1 MLHAFNAGWQGS
13 ANGLQRTPDWQSC
26 TTNASSRKEKK
37 PIWINILIEIVAHK
51 QSGWTGSDSNRD
63 TQMELPTAIK
73 HFRRQQHIARPGET
87 RTAIYRIEEGWAC
100 RYSLLPDGRRQ
111 ITALYLPGDY
121 CEPQWLLSGKAELP
135 VLAVTGVRA
144 TVVPL
149 ATIHS
154 KPGDGVKRL
163 LGDMVQVLE
172 RQSRWIVSLGRKNAV
187 ERVSELLADL
197 YARLGGAQGADGLC
211 TIPLTQRDIADVVG
225 LTPVHVNRVLQGL
238 RQNGLV
244 EIRGRTLLV
253 RGEQLPL
260 GAAA

>member
-1 MLHAFNAGWQGS
+1 MAFPQRPTGWRTTSSIHRIYEKTNLDQYTSLNLGAQYARMDGS
-13 ANGLQRTPDWQSC
+13 
-26 TTNASSRKEKK
+26 E
-37 PIWINILIEIVAHK
+37 
-51 QSGWTGSDSNRD
+51 SNRD

-73 HFRRQQHIARPGET
+73 HFRRLQHIAQAGET
-87 RTAIYRIEEGWAC
+87 KTAIYRIEEGWAC

-111 ITALYLPGDY
+111 IAALYLPGDY

-135 VLAVTGVRA
+135 VMAMTGLRA

-149 ATIHS
+149 AAIHTR
-154 KPGDGVKRL
+154 PGDGVKRL
-163 LGDMVQVLE
+163 LADMVKVLE
-172 RQSRWIVSLGRKNAV
+172 RQSRWIVSLGRKSAV
-187 ERVSELLADL
+187 ERVSELLSDL
-197 YARLGGAQGADGLC
+197 FERLGGAQGPDGFC

-238 RQNGLV
+238 RQRGLV

-253 RGEQLPL
+253 RGEQPL

>member
-13 ANGLQRTPDWQSC
+13 ANGLQHTPGRQSRTV
-26 TTNASSRKEKK
+26 NASSRTEKK

-51 QSGWTGSDSNRD
+51 QGGWTGSDSNRD

-87 RTAIYRIEEGWAC
+87 RTAIYRVEEGWAC

-111 ITALYLPGDY
+111 ITALYLPGDF

-135 VLAVTGVRA
+135 VVALTGVRA

-149 ATIHS
+149 ASIHS
-154 KPGDGVKRL
+154 RPGDVVKRL
-163 LGDMVQVLE
+163 LGDMVQMME
-172 RQSRWIVSLGRKNAV
+172 RQSRSIISLGRKSAV
-187 ERVSELLADL
+187 ERVSELLCDL
-197 YARLGGAQGADGLC
+197 CKRLGDAQAGDGLC

-225 LTPVHVNRVLQGL
+225 LTPVHVNRVLQSL
-238 RQNGLV
+238 RQRGMV

-253 RGEQLPL
+253 RAEQPL

>member
-1 MLHAFNAGWQGS
+1 
-13 ANGLQRTPDWQSC
+13 
-26 TTNASSRKEKK
+26 
-37 PIWINILIEIVAHK
+37 
-51 QSGWTGSDSNRD
+51 
-63 TQMELPTAIK
+63 MELPNAIK

-87 RTAIYRIEEGWAC
+87 RTAIYRVEEGWAC

-111 ITALYLPGDY
+111 ITALYLPSDY

-135 VLAVTGVRA
+135 VMAMTGVRA

-197 YARLGGAQGADGLC
+197 SARLGGAQGADGLC

-225 LTPVHVNRVLQGL
+225 LTPVHVNRVLQGM

>member
-1 MLHAFNAGWQGS
+1 M
-13 ANGLQRTPDWQSC
+13 
-26 TTNASSRKEKK
+26 EKK

-51 QSGWTGSDSNRD
+51 QGGWTGSDSNRN

-87 RTAIYRIEEGWAC
+87 RTAIYRVEEGWAC

-111 ITALYLPGDY
+111 ITALYLPGDF

-135 VLAVTGVRA
+135 VVALTGVRA
-144 TVVPL
+144 MVVPL
-149 ATIHS
+149 ASIHS
-154 KPGDGVKRL
+154 RPGDVVKRL
-163 LGDMVQVLE
+163 LGDMVQMME
-172 RQSRWIVSLGRKNAV
+172 RQSRSIISLGRKSAV
-187 ERVSELLADL
+187 ERVSELLCDL
-197 YARLGGAQGADGLC
+197 CKRLGGAQAGDSLC

-238 RQNGLV
+238 RQRGMV

-253 RGEQLPL
+253 RAEQPL